1 MFHDVLSALA
11 ANKEWGLIVLLVA
24 GLFFYGRG
32 VLKNLMDSLHA
43 RDRLSGEREERFIR
57 VLVGFSESIPK
68 LTNAIDSLRTWLG
81 ERFAD
86 VNQDLEILK
95 KKHLVIGAK
104 VTDHEGR
111 IGRLER
117 GEDPDDDDTVVT
129 DSEIEEE
136 SAR

>member
-1 MFHDVLSALA
+1 MFHEVLSALA
-11 ANKEWGLIVLLVA
+11 ENKEWGLIILLIA

-32 VLKNLMDSLHA
+32 VLKNVLDSLHT

-68 LTNAIDSLRTWLG
+68 LTNAIDSLRNWLG

-95 KKHLVIGAK
+95 KEHLVIGAK

-117 GEDPDDDDTVVT
+117 ADEGEDDDTVVVP
-129 DSEIEEE
+129 EPEEQ
-136 SAR
+136 AR

>member
-32 VLKNLMDSLHA
+32 VLKNLMDSLHT

-57 VLVGFSESIPK
+57 VMIGFSESIPK
-68 LTNAIDSLRTWLG
+68 LSNAIDELRNWLG
-81 ERFAD
+81 ERFSD
-86 VNQDLEILK
+86 LDKDLELLK
-95 KKHLVIGAK
+95 REHVVIGAK

-117 GEDPDDDDTVVT
+117 DADEDDDDTVVT
-129 DSEIEEE
+129 EEE
-136 SAR
+136 PKA

>member
-1 MFHDVLSALA
+1 MFHEVLSALA
-11 ANKEWGLIVLLVA
+11 ENKEWGVIILLIG

-32 VLKNLMDSLHA
+32 VLKNVLDSLHT
-43 RDRLSGEREERFIR
+43 RDRLSGEREERFIH

-68 LTNAIDSLRTWLG
+68 LTNAIDSLRNWLG

-95 KKHLVIGAK
+95 KEHLVIGAK

-117 GEDPDDDDTVVT
+117 ADEWEDDDTVVVQAP
-129 DSEIEEE
+129 EEQ
-136 SAR
+136 AR

>member
-32 VLKNLMDSLHA
+32 VLKNLMDSLHT

-57 VLVGFSESIPK
+57 VMIGFSESIPK
-68 LTNAIDSLRTWLG
+68 LSNAIDELRNWLG
-81 ERFAD
+81 ERFSD
-86 VNQDLEILK
+86 LDKDLELLK
-95 KKHLVIGAK
+95 REHVVIGAK

-117 GEDPDDDDTVVT
+117 DADEDEDDTVVT
-129 DSEIEEE
+129 EEE
-136 SAR
+136 PKA

>member
-1 MFHDVLSALA
+1 VFHEVLSALA
-11 ANKEWGLIVLLVA
+11 ENKEWGLIILLIA

-32 VLKNLMDSLHA
+32 VLKNLMDSLHT

-95 KKHLVIGAK
+95 KEHLVIGAK

-117 GEDPDDDDTVVT
+117 AEDPDDDDTVVT
-129 DSEIEEE
+129 DSEIEEG